1 MIMKKNIIIM
11 VLILLVFLTLL
22 CIEQKPKIELEKTLK
37 ITTAFKNGEWIPKK
51 YTCDGMDLSPP
62 IRIENVS
69 KDVKSFVIIV
79 EDPDAPYGVFT
90 HWIAWNITSTT
101 IPEGIPKIK
110 DVREPIKMK
119 QGLNDF
125 GEIGYRGP
133 CPPPG
138 KPHRYFI
145 KVYALDIY
153 LTGDYDKESLLRA
166 IEGHVI
172 QYGEIY
178 GIYGR

>member
-1 MIMKKNIIIM
+1 MKRVMLII
-11 VLILLVFLTLL
+11 LVCVTLSL
-22 CIEQKPKIELEKTLK
+22 CIGQKPEIKTLK
-37 ITTAFKNGEWIPKK
+37 ISTAFKNGEWIPKK
-51 YTCDGMDLSPP
+51 YTCDGDDVSPP
-62 IRIENVS
+62 IKIENVS
-69 KDVKSFVIIV
+69 KNVKSFVIIV
-79 EDPDAPYGVFT
+79 EDIDAPRGVFT

-101 IPEGIPKIK
+101 IPENIPKVK
-110 DVREPIKMK
+110 DVKKPITMK

-125 GEIGYRGP
+125 GKVGYNGP

-145 KVYALDIY
+145 RVYALDTY
-153 LTGDYDKESLLRA
+153 LDGDYDKESILEA
-166 IEGHVI
+166 MKGHVV